1 MPTAM
6 QSAIPARR
14 AFTLV
19 ELLIVIAII
28 AILIGLLLPGVQRVR
43 EAAARIQCANHL
55 KQIGLAAHVYHD
67 QYDRFP
73 TGGTLW
79 SDPPTYVAG
88 VPAAPPVQNAGW
100 AFQLLPFIEQ
110 ENLQRDAALV
120 VPTPV
125 PMYFCPARRAP
136 LAIQG
141 RGLID
146 YASAT
151 GTGGS
156 ATGSGPYYGVIARN
170 PNRVAI
176 NDVTDGLSNTLVIG
190 EKRLNPA
197 QYLIGCWYDDT
208 GAMAGWDND
217 IVCITTLGLARD
229 GGSTAYQFGSAH
241 PTGMN
246 AVFGDG
252 SVRLVSYDI
261 TPITLN
267 ALGDRRDGAVVA
279 LP

>member
-1 MPTAM
+1 MPAAM
-6 QSAIPARR
+6 RPGALVRR
-14 AFTLV
+14 AFTLI

-55 KQIGLAAHVYHD
+55 KQIGLATHVFHD
-67 QYDRFP
+67 AYDRFP
-73 TGGTLW
+73 TGGSYW
-79 SDPPTYVAG
+79 YEPPTYVAG
-88 VPAAPPVQNAGW
+88 VPAGLPAQNAGW
-100 AFQLLPFIEQ
+100 AFQLLPFIDQ
-110 ENLQRDAALV
+110 DNLQRDPAQV
-120 VPTPV
+120 VSTPV
-125 PMYFCPARRAP
+125 PMYFCPARRTP
-136 LAIQG
+136 VAING
-141 RGLID
+141 HALID

-151 GTGGS
+151 GTGGG
-156 ATGSGPYYGVIARN
+156 ALQSGPYYGIIARN
-170 PNRVAI
+170 PNRVTI

-197 QYLIGCWYDDT
+197 QYYVGCWYDDIGFT
-208 GAMAGWDND
+208 DGWDND

-229 GGSTAYQFGSAH
+229 GGTTAYMFGSAH
-241 PTGMN
+241 PSGMN

-261 TPITLN
+261 TPITLTQ
-267 ALGDRRDGAVVA
+267 LGDRRDGSVVS